1 MNRGSVIYF
10 YATQDAHLPGAGYLF
25 RVQGVKPGDWR
36 GDLFRF
42 RSKRQRDGWVSAGA
56 ERRVRKKT
64 DYVALFADYAIV
76 RAKRGRW
83 NPTGDAYGSEVFQL
97 TKNLYWPV

>member
-1 MNRGSVIYF
+1 MSRSPVNYF
-10 YATQDAHLPGAGYLF
+10 YASQDAHLPGGGYLF
-25 RVQGVKPGDWR
+25 RVKGVKPGDWR

-42 RSKRQRDGWVSAGA
+42 RSKRQRDGWVLAGA
-56 ERRVRKKT
+56 GRQVRKKM
-64 DYVALFADYAIV
+64 DYVTQFADYAIV

-83 NPTGDAYGSEVFQL
+83 NETGDAYGSEVFHL